1 MNQTRTKSAISSELK
16 DVLTRLVSRAAAAS
30 IHQAMGISGTS
41 GKPLRVRKK
50 QQENGLGK
58 NTDLGVREK
67 SSTSIPSS
75 AASDSLVDGGIS
87 RPPLGGFGRVSARI
101 QGQGPGCCCVA

>member
-1 MNQTRTKSAISSELK
+1 
-16 DVLTRLVSRAAAAS
+16 
-30 IHQAMGISGTS
+30 MGITGTS

-67 SSTSIPSS
+67 LREVGALQQQTHHRSLPTALSSNPHTQR
-75 AASDSLVDGGIS
+75 L
-87 RPPLGGFGRVSARI
+87 
-101 QGQGPGCCCVA
+101 